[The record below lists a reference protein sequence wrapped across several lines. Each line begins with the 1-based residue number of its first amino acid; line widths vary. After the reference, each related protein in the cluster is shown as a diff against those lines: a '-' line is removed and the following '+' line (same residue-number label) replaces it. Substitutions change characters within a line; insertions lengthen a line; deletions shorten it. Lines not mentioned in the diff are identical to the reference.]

1 MSVREGLYFV
11 QFQAKM
17 SVLQSFSTAL
27 AYVHSQIQRLRPWMS
42 GKVCREKLNLS

>member
-27 AYVHSQIQRLRPWMS
+27 AYVHSQSQRLRPWLS
-42 GKVCREKLNLS
+42 GKVCREKLN